1 MKNIIVKKT
10 GGSKYLIYVLHD
22 NINIACEMANSESER
37 IMAVNTFLL
46 LYFEDC
52 TKYDIKDIVKEITL

>member
-10 GGSKYLIYVLHD
+10 KNNKYLIYVSLD
-22 NINIACEMANSESER
+22 NVNIACEMANNESER

-46 LYFEDC
+46 LHFEDC
-52 TKYDIKDIVKEITL
+52 TNYDVKDIVKEITL